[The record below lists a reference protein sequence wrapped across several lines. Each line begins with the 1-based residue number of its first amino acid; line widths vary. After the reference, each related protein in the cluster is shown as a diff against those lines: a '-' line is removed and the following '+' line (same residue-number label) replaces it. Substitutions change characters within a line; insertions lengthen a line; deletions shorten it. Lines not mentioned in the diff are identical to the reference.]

1 MKILFTDNISE
12 IYVNK
17 KREVWDI
24 SLSVGNG
31 KRKVGTR
38 YGIFTK
44 YEKCYGVFKHWDDE
58 YWGTIEEYNEKST
71 EKYIEDETFYYKPY
85 CVIVSNSG
93 EKNKVI
99 FETVEELLIY
109 VEQLKDCGKH
119 IVMK

>member
-12 IYVNK
+12 VYVNK

-109 VEQLKDCGKH
+109 VEELKNCGKH

>member
-12 IYVNK
+12 IYVHTK
-17 KREVWDI
+17 TEVWDI
-24 SLSVGNG
+24 GLSVRNG
-31 KRKVGTR
+31 LIKVGTK
-38 YGIFTK
+38 YGIFPK
-44 YEKCYGVFKHWDDE
+44 YEKFYGVYEKWDDIH
-58 YWGTIEEYNEKST
+58 WGTIEDYNKRST